1 MKLEVLRSVYAKPL
15 IQAGIALIFLAI
27 VAFTYRGGDL
37 GGVRSEQIWLVR
49 AGVDALK
56 SLALSPLSSA
66 LVLAAGI
73 GLVALG
79 VRKSA

>member
-1 MKLEVLRSVYAKPL
+1 MYAKPL

-27 VAFTYRGGDL
+27 VALTYRGGDL
-37 GGVRSEQIWLVR
+37 GGEPSMQIWPVR
-49 AGVDALK
+49 AGVSALK
-56 SLALSPLSSA
+56 TLALSPLISG
-66 LVLAAGI
+66 LVLVAGI